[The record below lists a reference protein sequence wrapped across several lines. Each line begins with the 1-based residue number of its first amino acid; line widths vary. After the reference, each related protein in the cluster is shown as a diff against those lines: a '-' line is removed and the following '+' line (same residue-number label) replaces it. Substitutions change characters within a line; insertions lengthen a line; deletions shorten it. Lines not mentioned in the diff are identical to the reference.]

1 MEAMT
6 DGFAQNLSDLS
17 SLIDQLQATD
27 VDNLPQ
33 VTVIGADPDEF
44 VRITITGSEASSVE
58 IMAAALKK
66 GNTELGDLVKAAIN
80 DALAKHARAMTEL
93 FADTSTDFGAL
104 QTRLNEISRSSQ
116 AAMSKY
122 LNAMDDVLRQ
132 TSAIAQ
138 ANQSGPTQE

>member
-66 GNTELGDLVKAAIN
+66 GNAELGDLVKAAIN
-80 DALAKHARAMTEL
+80 DALAKHARAMTEA